1 MRNILNFHPEGYW
14 YTTMYIINRMTSR
27 FPEWREETL
36 PTISADFLKR
46 MSTWHIKCVSPIS
59 EMLTKTHKKPEFDH
73 ARFETEIP
81 ASSYP
86 SHKAYHIALLTQAST
101 ELLEF
106 YNTGISRETSIEIDS
121 WFEAMVLVQRR
132 FGTSSH
138 RLTEKMKLHT
148 IDFVD
153 PSFRKDEGAHYPNF
167 SHEVLLIYIT
177 HLVTI
182 NKGIEENDASDMGGI
197 TPWPKASS
205 DVLDSLFLNK
215 IPSALLSLYDPSI
228 AETPNIHFAKMEIPY
243 YEFTKA
249 TQRCEDSL
257 PSIERLQ
264 MLVIQKV
271 MEKVRESMMNSH
283 DEDIEQAG
291 VNGLAALLAHT
302 TSVMSTAVVAEKKTE
317 KVRRCFHKTKKR
329 KRTSTTYKPRDPHEF
344 NWDHST
350 MGCQSLLYQYANHLR
365 QHQTPA
371 LGDLAGTIYE

>member
-1 MRNILNFHPEGYW
+1 
-14 YTTMYIINRMTSR
+14 MYIINRMTSS

-73 ARFETEIP
+73 ARFETEIS

-205 DVLDSLFLNK
+205 DVLDSLFLDK

-350 MGCQSLLYQYANHLR
+350 MGCQSLLYQYANRLR

>member
-1 MRNILNFHPEGYW
+1 
-14 YTTMYIINRMTSR
+14 MYIINRMTSS
-27 FPEWREETL
+27 FPEWREETH

-59 EMLTKTHKKPEFDH
+59 EMLTKTHKKTDFDH
-73 ARFETEIP
+73 ARFDAEIS

-101 ELLEF
+101 ELLEC
-106 YNTGISRETSIEIDS
+106 YHTDISRETSIEIDS
-121 WFEAMVLVQRR
+121 WFEAMVLVERR
-132 FGTSSH
+132 FGTTSN
-138 RLTEKMKLHT
+138 RLTEQIELHT
-148 IDFVD
+148 LDFVN
-153 PSFRKDEGAHYPNF
+153 PSLREDEGAHYPNF

-182 NKGIEENDASDMGGI
+182 NKGKEENDAFDMGGI
-197 TPWPKASS
+197 TAWPKASS
-205 DVLDSLFLNK
+205 DVLDSLFLDK

-249 TQRCEDSL
+249 TQRSGDSL

-283 DEDIEQAG
+283 DEDIERAG
-291 VNGLAALLAHT
+291 VNGLMALFAHT
-302 TSVMSTAVVAEKKTE
+302 GSKMVKAVVTERKTE
-317 KVRRCFHKTKKR
+317 KARRYAHKTKER
-329 KRTSTTYKPRDPHEF
+329 KLTGKPYKPRDPVLF

-350 MGCQSLLYQYANHLR
+350 MGCQSFLYQYANHLGVSER
-365 QHQTPA
+365 QQRT
-371 LGDLAGTIYE
+371 LGDLAGTIYD